1 MSINSERKY
10 AVILN
15 TSCCWTHWHLWLLD
29 SSPYPHNS
37 ACKNVQGSSRLISL
51 FPLFVWCITRLE
63 PLASSLCVYL
73 GETSSL
79 GTAQICN
86 IFVYSELT
94 VLQNPSDLNAC
105 KYYGCGQRRA
115 SKLHGMQSTASV
127 SIVKSVVFS
136 HVCVCVAYICVLL
149 SLFSCF
155 GSHYNLIPLS
165 ICSQRRVRRK
175 KGGEVEELA
184 ITLHPCPSSSCF
196 ICFLSLSYSS
206 LPASSL
212 LLNLPIPLSSP
223 SSPACLSSSPLS
235 SSVRAS
241 MELSF
246 IWKPSRCVVC
256 LIVRKCVW
264 VCKMCFK
271 VLRVRA
277 FFSLA
282 SHTVPVSVATVCSV
296 PVWDISFPQGRPGP
310 FPLSAAANQPS
321 SASIIY

>member
-10 AVILN
+10 AVIREELN

-37 ACKNVQGSSRLISL
+37 ACKNVQGSSRLISF

-86 IFVYSELT
+86 IFVYSDLT

-136 HVCVCVAYICVLL
+136 HVCVCV
-149 SLFSCF
+149 
-155 GSHYNLIPLS
+155 
-165 ICSQRRVRRK
+165 CSV
-175 KGGEVEELA
+175 
-184 ITLHPCPSSSCF
+184 HMC
-196 ICFLSLSYSS
+196 
-206 LPASSL
+206 
-212 LLNLPIPLSSP
+212 LSSP
-223 SSPACLSSSPLS
+223 FFLFWLSLQSDTSIHLFTKESETEEGRRGGRVGHHSSSMPLLFLLYLL
-235 SSVRAS
+235 SV
-241 MELSF
+241 F
-246 IWKPSRCVVC
+246 
-256 LIVRKCVW
+256 
-264 VCKMCFK
+264 
-271 VLRVRA
+271 VL
-277 FFSLA
+277 
-282 SHTVPVSVATVCSV
+282 
-296 PVWDISFPQGRPGP
+296 
-310 FPLSAAANQPS
+310 
-321 SASIIY
+321 